1 MAWIVKSYVVISQTP
16 VVVEDPVFA
25 SSTVYQPGAVF
36 DAKENNASVVR
47 LLEDEFIVVSDGSNS
62 LEGFLLVGGEQ
73 GPAGPPGPVGSPSL
87 AIVLGIGNA
96 TGSSDIIVTGGQKIM
111 GGRACFGSSTTALLD
126 GDLSASNATNDF
138 SWNATTSLVLV
149 SGNIDALVGFE
160 AQNSNAG
167 TAAAAAVS
175 VGTTAGGVIGLTAY
189 GVNHA
194 TLPGVAALEAS
205 APSTSLRIA
214 TTNAVDTE
222 FWTNG
227 LHRWSINSGGGLIT
241 VADNTH
247 DIGIAGM
254 NRPRTLFLSRSLDI
268 GTTTGSTA
276 LGDIKASDGTN
287 ELFWDASAGTTTVTP
302 KTYAGSAPVFLGE
315 LDALTSVG
323 SSAFFTKAAANTYL
337 ALRHS
342 TSSGDATDFHTVILS

>member
-1 MAWIVKSYVVISQTP
+1 MAWIIRTYFVVSSTP
-16 VVVEDPVFA
+16 VVVEDPLYA
-25 SSTVYQPGAVF
+25 STTVYQPGASF
-36 DAKENNASVVR
+36 DSRENNPSVVR
-47 LLEDEFIVVSDGSNS
+47 LLEDELIAEVGPGDP
-62 LEGFLLVGGEQ
+62 LEGFLVIEGEA
-73 GPAGPPGPVGSPSL
+73 GPAGPAGPAGIASL
-87 AIVLGIGNA
+87 AIVLGVGNS
-96 TGSSDIIVTGGQKIM
+96 TGPTDIIVTGGQKIM
-111 GGRACFGSSTTALLD
+111 GGRANFGSSTTALLD
-126 GDLSASNATNDF
+126 GDLSAGNATNDF

-247 DIGIAGM
+247 DIGIAAM

-276 LGDIKASDGTN
+276 LGDIKASDGSN
-287 ELFWDASAGTTTVTP
+287 ELSWDAA
-302 KTYAGSAPVFLGE
+302 AGSLTVPGLVADTINPGE
-315 LDALTSVG
+315 HLI
-323 SSAFFTKAAANTYL
+323 L
-337 ALRHS
+337 AQQIFR
-342 TSSGDATDFHTVILS
+342 